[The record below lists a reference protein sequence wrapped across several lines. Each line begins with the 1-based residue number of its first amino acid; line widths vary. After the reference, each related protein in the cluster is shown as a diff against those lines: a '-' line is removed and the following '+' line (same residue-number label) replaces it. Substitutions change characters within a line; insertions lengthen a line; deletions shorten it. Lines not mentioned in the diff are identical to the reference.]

1 MARRKVT
8 SYDVARKAGV
18 SRTTVS
24 FVLNNVP
31 GARISEETRRRVLKA
46 ARELGYF
53 PNAAA
58 RSLVSQK
65 TRTIGLVLCQTPDQ
79 VFHDAFLPE
88 VLHGISDVMRPAG
101 YRVLVEPVEDV
112 TRPNA
117 YIDLV
122 LEQRIDGLILSGP
135 RSDDA
140 ELPQLKEEG
149 FPVILLGQLPGA
161 GFPSVDVDNVEG
173 ARIAVEH
180 LISLGHTRIG
190 IITNAPPQYTGSAHR
205 LEGYRLALAAHG
217 IPFDENLVC
226 YGNFTEGSG
235 YRAMNELLGLAN
247 PPTAVFVASDL
258 VAFGVLAA
266 IRDRG
271 LLVPRDIAVVG
282 FDDVRM
288 ARYVTP
294 PLTTVRLPAYELG
307 QTAAQILV
315 NWLEKGK
322 EPPKLTL
329 LPTELVIRKS
339 CGAIRPQE
347 FLPISG

>member
-8 SYDVARKAGV
+8 SSDVARRAGV

-24 FVLNNVP
+24 FVLNNAP
-31 GARISEETRRRVLKA
+31 GVRISEETRRRVLKA

-58 RSLVSQK
+58 RSLVTQK

-88 VLHGISDVMRPAG
+88 VLHGISEVMRPAG
-101 YRVLVEPVEDV
+101 YRVLVEPVEDP

-122 LEQRIDGLILSGP
+122 MEQRIDGLILSGP

-149 FPVILLGQLPGA
+149 FPVVLLGQLPGA

-190 IITNAPPQYTGSAHR
+190 SFRRQRPGGLRRSGSHPGQGSSGAQGHRRGRLRRCPYGPLRHPTPHHRAPTC
-205 LEGYRLALAAHG
+205 L
-217 IPFDENLVC
+217 
-226 YGNFTEGSG
+226 
-235 YRAMNELLGLAN
+235 
-247 PPTAVFVASDL
+247 
-258 VAFGVLAA
+258 
-266 IRDRG
+266 
-271 LLVPRDIAVVG
+271 
-282 FDDVRM
+282 
-288 ARYVTP
+288 
-294 PLTTVRLPAYELG
+294 
-307 QTAAQILV
+307 
-315 NWLEKGK
+315 
-322 EPPKLTL
+322 
-329 LPTELVIRKS
+329 
-339 CGAIRPQE
+339 
-347 FLPISG
+347 